1 MNEQEFAELAAGHAL
16 NALSHEDEARY
27 WQALAAH
34 PEWEP
39 IVRAD
44 AATAAALADGVERV
58 APPLTAR
65 SMLLVRVAALARE
78 QGAVGGDGA
87 VAGATD
93 ADAHAADLG
102 DADATDLGDAD
113 ATDLGDAGVPGTDA
127 TGLGDAETADADATD
142 ADDGDTPTHVAD
154 VVPTDVDAADA
165 PATGTD
171 APEADE
177 AGPAGDAPDSG
188 ATQVLGMVPPPL
200 PAAPPAP
207 ATVIPPAP
215 APPAGA
221 EAPDSPRTDTTPTT
235 MTGLFRWA
243 TVDTSPAP
251 VQPASSSDGVD
262 EPPTTTTVQAVMRR
276 RWTRGLLAL
285 AACLTLLAGVGFGAG
300 VLHTWLNRPASV
312 VALDEIND
320 APDARSA
327 TVVMEGGLTATAY
340 WSAERGEAVLV
351 SEGLPTIPD
360 DETFEL
366 WVIRDDEPLSAGTFE
381 PEAGSRATT
390 VVEGEVQ
397 PGDVIAV
404 TVEPAGGAPGGMPT
418 SDPIVAVPTA

>member
-1 MNEQEFAELAAGHAL
+1 
-16 NALSHEDEARY
+16 
-27 WQALAAH
+27 
-34 PEWEP
+34 
-39 IVRAD
+39 
-44 AATAAALADGVERV
+44 
-58 APPLTAR
+58 
-65 SMLLVRVAALARE
+65 
-78 QGAVGGDGA
+78 
-87 VAGATD
+87 
-93 ADAHAADLG
+93 
-102 DADATDLGDAD
+102 
-113 ATDLGDAGVPGTDA
+113 
-127 TGLGDAETADADATD
+127 
-142 ADDGDTPTHVAD
+142 
-154 VVPTDVDAADA
+154 
-165 PATGTD
+165 
-171 APEADE
+171 
-177 AGPAGDAPDSG
+177 
-188 ATQVLGMVPPPL
+188 
-200 PAAPPAP
+200 
-207 ATVIPPAP
+207 
-215 APPAGA
+215 
-221 EAPDSPRTDTTPTT
+221 